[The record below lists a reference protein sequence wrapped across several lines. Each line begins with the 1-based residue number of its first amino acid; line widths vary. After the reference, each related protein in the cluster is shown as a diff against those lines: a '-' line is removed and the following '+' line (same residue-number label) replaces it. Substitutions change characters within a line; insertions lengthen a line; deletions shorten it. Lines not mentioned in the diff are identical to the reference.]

1 MDLKGGKLMDIA
13 KAFSFVFEDEAWVSK
28 VLLGGLLFFIPI
40 VNFAV
45 FGYMLKV
52 AQNVAQGNP
61 RPLPEWGEFGDH
73 FMRGLYWFAIQI
85 VYQLPTIILYI
96 LFFCVIAAAGGPADS
111 QRGGNGAGAIGAL
124 GFCLLPLIFVLALVG
139 AFLAYVAAGR
149 YVATNNLSEAFK
161 FGQVIAAARGNL
173 GAWLMVLL
181 VVILAGFVGGLG
193 VIACGVGVL
202 FTSFYAQCVIGHA
215 LGQTVAQLGM
225 LGDATQPPAPPPM
238 YQ

>member
-1 MDLKGGKLMDIA
+1 MDIG
-13 KAFSFVFEDEAWVSK
+13 KAFGFVFEDEKWISK
-28 VLLGGLLFFIPI
+28 VLLGGLFLIIPI

-45 FGYMLKV
+45 IGYMLKV

-73 FMRGLYWFAIQI
+73 FMRGLYGIAIQI
-85 VYQLPTIILYI
+85 VYQLPTLILYGV
-96 LFFCVIAAAGGPADS
+96 FFCVILAAGGAAGSERSSD
-111 QRGGNGAGAIGAL
+111 GAGAIGAL
-124 GFCLLPLIFVLALVG
+124 SLCLLPLIFILALAG
-139 AFLAYVAAGR
+139 AFLSYVAAGR
-149 YVATNNLSEAFK
+149 YVATNTLSEAFK
-161 FGQVIAAARGNL
+161 FSDVIAGARGNL

-181 VVILAGFVGGLG
+181 VVILAGFVGSLG
-193 VIACGVGVL
+193 AIACGVGAL

-225 LGDATQPPAPPPM
+225 TSDATPPSYGPPPT

>member
-1 MDLKGGKLMDIA
+1 
-13 KAFSFVFEDEAWVSK
+13 VFEDEAWVTK
-28 VLLGGLLFFIPI
+28 VLLGGLLLIIPV

-73 FMRGLYWFAIQI
+73 FMRGLYWIVIQI
-85 VYQLPTIILYI
+85 VYQLPTIILYA
-96 LFFCVIAAAGGPADS
+96 LFFCTIAAAGGFADS
-111 QRGGNGAGAIGAL
+111 QRGGNGAGAIAVL
-124 GFCLLPLIFVLALVG
+124 GFCLLPLIFILALAG

-149 YVATNNLSEAFK
+149 YIVTNSLSEAFK
-161 FGQVIAAARGNL
+161 FSEVIAGARGNL
-173 GAWLMVLL
+173 GAWLMLLL
-181 VVILAGFVGGLG
+181 VVILAGFVGSLG

-202 FTSFYAQCVIGHA
+202 FTSFYAQCVIGHS

-225 LGDATQPPAPPPM
+225 VGGASEPPIPPRM

>member
-1 MDLKGGKLMDIA
+1 MDIG
-13 KAFSFVFEDEAWVSK
+13 KAFSFVFEDEKWVSK
-28 VLLGGLLFFIPI
+28 VLLGGVLFFIPI
-40 VNFAV
+40 VNLAV

-61 RPLPEWGEFGDH
+61 RPLPEWGEFGEH
-73 FMRGLYWFAIQI
+73 FIRGLHWLAIQI
-85 VYQLPTIILYI
+85 VYQLPTIILYA
-96 LFFCVIAAAGGPADS
+96 LFFCVIVATGGAADS

-124 GFCLLPLIFVLALVG
+124 GLCLLPLIFILALFG

-149 YVATNNLSEAFK
+149 YVVTNSLSEAFK
-161 FGQVIAAARGNL
+161 FREVIAGARGNL

-181 VVILAGFVGGLG
+181 VVILAGFAGSLG

-215 LGQTVAQLGM
+215 LGQTVGQLGM
-225 LGDATQPPAPPPM
+225 LGGATEPPAPPPSYGPPPT

>member
-1 MDLKGGKLMDIA
+1 MDIG
-13 KAFSFVFEDEAWVSK
+13 KAFSFVFEDETWVSK
-28 VLLGGLLFFIPI
+28 VLLGGVLFFIPI

-45 FGYMLKV
+45 LGYMLKV

-73 FMRGLYWFAIQI
+73 FMRGLHWFVIQV
-85 VYQLPTIILYI
+85 VYQLPTIILYV
-96 LFFCVIAAAGGPADS
+96 LFFCVIAAAGGAAGS
-111 QRGGNGAGAIGAL
+111 QRGGDGAGPIGAL
-124 GFCLLPLIFVLALVG
+124 GFCLLPLIFILALAG

-149 YVATNNLSEAFK
+149 YVVTNRLSEAFK
-161 FGQVIAAARGNL
+161 FSEVIASARANL
-173 GAWLMVLL
+173 GTWLILLL
-181 VVILAGFVGGLG
+181 VVILAGFVGSLG

-202 FTSFYAQCVIGHA
+202 FTSFYAQCVIGHS

-225 LGDATQPPAPPPM
+225 LGGATEPPIPPPT